1 MIEKL
6 TAAPGCLVSDSAF
19 AMKAEPSSNFHGLD
33 GLRDDL
39 SITFL
44 VEASPV
50 QVYFFSVVVVI
61 EIHIRIRIHLSHL
74 KKNLLIFVMPRTFSS
89 KSLTESMWTCL
100 GLFKCFNIPSKM

>member
-19 AMKAEPSSNFHGLD
+19 TMKAEPSSNFHGLD

-61 EIHIRIRIHLSHL
+61 EIHIRIRIQLFTTMRIR
-74 KKNLLIFVMPRTFSS
+74 NR
-89 KSLTESMWTCL
+89 KSLESR
-100 GLFKCFNIPSKM
+100 NRNRN